1 MRLSIVSQLW
11 QFLKFMVNKPQTLLS
26 NHPDARYSFRN
37 IDAKDRQDDE
47 NGTYESASFGDRVK
61 E

>member
-1 MRLSIVSQLW
+1 MA
-11 QFLKFMVNKPQTLLS
+11 NNPQTLLS
-26 NHPDARYSFRN
+26 YHPDARYSFRN

-47 NGTYESASFGDRVK
+47 SGTYESTSFGDRVK